1 MSRILVVEDDRATR
15 HLIAE
20 ILRKAGFT
28 VTVAPDGATAVK
40 RARAK
45 PFDLML
51 LDIWMPRMNGL
62 EVLTEI
68 RDLAMRPRV
77 LILTSDDTPA
87 TLLAAV
93 REQAH
98 RLLKKPVDPE
108 LLVETVQEVLEAAG
122 NDLPGIQVV
131 SASPAWVEL
140 LVPCDREAAGRIQ
153 AFLEHMDTRLPANV
167 REAIAYA
174 FRELLLNAVE
184 WGGRLDPTRSVRI
197 ACLRARRMVL
207 YRIADPGPGFRFEGL
222 VHAAAGQ
229 PPDSPMAHIEE
240 REKLGL
246 RPGGFGIA
254 TVRAMVDEL
263 IYNEAQNEVVFV
275 KYLD

>member
-20 ILRKAGFT
+20 ILKKAGFT
-28 VTVAPDGATAVK
+28 VNIAQDGATAVK
-40 RARAK
+40 QARAK

-62 EVLTEI
+62 EVLTEL
-68 RDLAMRPRV
+68 RDLPTRPRV

-98 RLLKKPVDPE
+98 RYLKKPVDPD
-108 LLVETVQEVLEAAG
+108 LLVETVQEVLEAR
-122 NDLPGIQVV
+122 NDLPDIQVV
-131 SASPAWVEL
+131 SASPTWVEL

-153 AFLEHMDTRLPANV
+153 GFLQQMDTQLPSSV

-184 WGGRLDPTRSVRI
+184 WGGRLDPTRTVRI

-222 VHAAAGQ
+222 LHAAAGH
-229 PPDSPMAHIEE
+229 PAGDDPVAHVEE